1 MAVNEIS
8 QNDIIVL
15 LDGYRKRGLSEE
27 MLELVENDL
36 KNGLTKSQVDIY
48 AAKKVSIVCARAVS
62 EAQHLGAT
70 SKLAHRLIGMDEY
83 RLGIVMEEFR
93 GGLSEEKILKVLS
106 MEAPAHGI
114 QELFDHVKEDMASAG
129 DDKEEKGLHKDGDVV
144 TTNQADAALPGA
156 PAALTYTPEDIA
168 KAMEPMI
175 TRIMDGRLNTE
186 IDRLE
191 RRVSELQS
199 DLASSAG
206 VIKNKEGEIS
216 RLREEMEK
224 MKERQVN
231 KETTVEVQAARK
243 PDNPG
248 GDIST
253 EAYVNAVV
261 GKMKAQTQNSMMS
274 DKTPQQ
280 VNINGNY
287 QTYLTTAD
295 GRKIP
300 VQIEHTQTRKPK
312 GMLAMMSKLFTGTPS
327 QKALLNML
335 IDSRLKPA
343 QLAEIK
349 RAKDNHFTD
358 EELKDL
364 IECDLPAEEMAG
376 IINVII
382 SDR

>member
-168 KAMEPMI
+168 KAMEPML

-248 GDIST
+248 CNIST

>member
-1 MAVNEIS
+1 
-8 QNDIIVL
+8 
-15 LDGYRKRGLSEE
+15 
-27 MLELVENDL
+27 
-36 KNGLTKSQVDIY
+36 
-48 AAKKVSIVCARAVS
+48 
-62 EAQHLGAT
+62 
-70 SKLAHRLIGMDEY
+70 
-83 RLGIVMEEFR
+83 
-93 GGLSEEKILKVLS
+93 
-106 MEAPAHGI
+106 
-114 QELFDHVKEDMASAG
+114 
-129 DDKEEKGLHKDGDVV
+129 
-144 TTNQADAALPGA
+144 
-156 PAALTYTPEDIA
+156 
-168 KAMEPMI
+168 
-175 TRIMDGRLNTE
+175 
-186 IDRLE
+186 
-191 RRVSELQS
+191 
-199 DLASSAG
+199 
-206 VIKNKEGEIS
+206 
-216 RLREEMEK
+216 

-231 KETTVEVQAARK
+231 KETTVEVQVARK

-248 GDIST
+248 GDISK

-280 VNINGNY
+280 VHINGNY

-312 GMLAMMSKLFTGTPS
+312 GMLAMMSKLFTGSPS

>member
-248 GDIST
+248 CNIST